1 MRDVRR
7 TTMAATV
14 SLLAA
19 IALAGCGSGDSG
31 AKPDAAKKDAAQCR
45 KLDSNVAWYGDVREK
60 LQAAI
65 DAHSSC
71 TGTFSGSPA
80 PVAIFDWDNT
90 VVKNDIGY
98 GTNYWMIRNDKILQP
113 ANQDWKTTD
122 RYMTD
127 AAAAALK
134 TACGT
139 DVPAGQPLRTS
150 SSTNTAC
157 ADEILAILDDKTRAG
172 EPAFAGYDAR
182 RLIGSYSWGTA
193 LSAGYTAAQLAEF
206 AAAAK
211 KENLGAA
218 EGTTQTVGSQQ
229 VDGYIRVYPQI
240 KDLIGTL
247 RANGVDTWIVSA
259 SPEPIVKVWASD
271 VGIDDNH
278 VVGVRSVYENGKQT
292 AHLLGCGDVADG
304 DDSVMTYVDG
314 KRCWA
319 NQAIFGVR
327 GAAAFQQ
334 LPAQRRQILAAGDS
348 VTDVTF
354 VGDATAVHLVINRN
368 KPELMC
374 RAYDNADGKWLINPM
389 FIAPNKQVADPYP
402 CSTKAFTKS
411 DGSSAPLLRDDGG
424 VVQDQKDTVF

>member
-7 TTMAATV
+7 TTVAAV
-14 SLLAA
+14 LSLLAA
-19 IALAGCGSGDSG
+19 IALAGCGNAGSGDKPG
-31 AKPDAAKKDAAQCR
+31 ATGKAAAGCR
-45 KLDSNVAWYGDVREK
+45 TLDPSLTWYGDVRQK

-71 TGTFSGSPA
+71 TGNVTGSPA

-98 GTNYWMIRNDKILQP
+98 GTNYWMLRNDKVLQP

-127 AAAAALK
+127 AAAMALR

-139 DVPAGQPLRTS
+139 DVPAGAPLRT
-150 SSTNTAC
+150 STNTAC
-157 ADEILAILDDKTRAG
+157 ADEIVAILDDKTRAG
-172 EPAFAGYDAR
+172 QPAFAGYDAR

-193 LSAGYTAAQLAEF
+193 LSAGYTVDQLAEF
-206 AAAAK
+206 ARAAK
-211 KENLGAA
+211 QENLGAS
-218 EGTTQTVGSQQ
+218 EGATQTVGSQQ

-247 RANGVDTWIVSA
+247 QAHGVDTWVVSA
-259 SPEPIVKVWASD
+259 SPEAIVQVWAGE
-271 VGIDDNH
+271 VGVDAQH
-278 VVGVRSVYENGKQT
+278 VVGVRSVYENGRQT
-292 AHLLGCGDVADG
+292 PHLRGCGGVPDG

-319 NQAIFGVR
+319 NQAIFGVQ
-327 GAAAFQQ
+327 GPAAFQQ
-334 LPAQRRQILAAGDS
+334 LPSERRQILAAGDS

-354 VGDATAVHLVINRN
+354 VGDATAVHLVINRG

-374 RAYDNADGKWLINPM
+374 RAYDNADGKWLVNPM
-389 FIAPNKQVADPYP
+389 FIAPNKPRADPYP
-402 CSTKAFTKS
+402 CSTTAFTRS
-411 DGSSAPLLRDDGG
+411 DGSSAPLLRDDGSL
-424 VVQDQKDTVF
+424 VPDQRDTAS